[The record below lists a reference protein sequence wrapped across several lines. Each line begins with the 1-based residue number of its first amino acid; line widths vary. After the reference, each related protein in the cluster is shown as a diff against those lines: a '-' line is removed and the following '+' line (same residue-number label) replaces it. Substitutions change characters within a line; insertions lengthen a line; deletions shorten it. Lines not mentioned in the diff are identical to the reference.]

1 MDDAANNRASNDL
14 IVEVCVDSLES
25 AVAAERGGAKRVELC
40 GALQEGGVTPSAGL
54 IAAARKKV
62 SVALHVMIRPRAGDF
77 YYSADEFSVM
87 SRDVLM
93 AKQLGADGVVFGIL
107 DLDGRVDISRTRQL
121 VDLARPLKTTFH
133 RAFDMSSD
141 LLQSLQDV
149 VEAGANRILTSG
161 GAQSALEGAGIL
173 RELVSASSERII
185 IMAAG
190 GISDQNIEAVIKQ
203 TGVREIHVG
212 LRTSVASPMLFVNE
226 NILMGTIKGQEYQRF
241 VVTEDSVKRLIR
253 AAGRTVES

>member
-1 MDDAANNRASNDL
+1 VNDRVNSDL
-14 IVEVCVDSLES
+14 VVEVCVDSLES

-54 IAAARKKV
+54 IATARKKV
-62 SVALHVMIRPRAGDF
+62 SVALHIMIRPRPGDF

-190 GISDQNIEAVIKQ
+190 GINDQNIEAVIKQ

-226 NILMGTIKGQEYQRF
+226 NISMGTIKGQEYQRF

>member
-1 MDDAANNRASNDL
+1 MNDRVKNDL

-40 GALQEGGVTPSAGL
+40 SALQEGGVTPSAGL
-54 IAAARKKV
+54 IATARKEV

-93 AKQLGADGVVFGIL
+93 AKQLGADGVVFGL
-107 DLDGRVDISRTRQL
+107 LNRNGRVDIPRTRQL

-141 LLQSLQDV
+141 LLQSLDDV
-149 VEAGANRILTSG
+149 VGAGVDRILTSG
-161 GAQSALEGAGIL
+161 SAQSALEGAETL
-173 RELVSASSERII
+173 SELVRASGERVI

-190 GISDQNIEAVIKQ
+190 GINDQNIEAVIKQ
-203 TGVREIHVG
+203 TGTREIHVG
-212 LRTSVASPMLFVNE
+212 LRTPVASPMQFMNE
-226 NILMGTIKGQEYQRF
+226 NISMGTIKGQEYQRF
-241 VVTEDSVKRLIR
+241 MVTEESVKRLIR
-253 AAGRTVES
+253 AAGRVG